1 MRILPD
7 DLKHP
12 SGGERLQGAASDAV
26 RLAHRG
32 LERFP
37 DLVKR
42 HKFIAGGAAVSS
54 SLLVLAGVAI
64 ARRLRSGQSEEEA
77 LASLTEEELTGHRD
91 ERTPWSQDAAI
102 DEPPSEDDATAEAE
116 AEAEAVA
123 EGDVIEI
130 EAEAEVPSQGNG
142 HAPDDVVVKQDVIR
156 AKRGL

>member
-91 ERTPWSQDAAI
+91 ERTPWTQDAAA
-102 DEPPSEDDATAEAE
+102 DEPPSEDDATDEAE

-130 EAEAEVPSQGNG
+130 EAEAEAPSQGNG

>member
-102 DEPPSEDDATAEAE
+102 DEPPSEDDAPAE

>member
-1 MRILPD
+1 MSKLPD
-7 DLKHP
+7 ELKHP
-12 SGGERLQGAASDAV
+12 SGGERLQGAATDAV

-42 HKFIAGGAAVSS
+42 HKYIAGGAAVSS

-77 LASLTEEELTGHRD
+77 IASLTEEELAGQKD
-91 ERTPWSQDAAI
+91 ERERWTNAAK
-102 DEPPSEDDATAEAE
+102 DET
-116 AEAEAVA
+116 VA
-123 EGDVIEI
+123 EGDVVEV
-130 EAEAEVPSQGNG
+130 EAEGDATPRGNG
-142 HAPDDVVVKQDVIR
+142 HGPEDATQPEVIP

>member
-77 LASLTEEELTGHRD
+77 LASLTEEELAGHRD
-91 ERTPWSQDAAI
+91 ERTPWSQDAAA
-102 DEPPSEDDATAEAE
+102 DGPPSEDDATAEAE
-116 AEAEAVA
+116 AVAEAMSLRSRRR
-123 EGDVIEI
+123 
-130 EAEAEVPSQGNG
+130 PKS
-142 HAPDDVVVKQDVIR
+142 PRR
-156 AKRGL
+156 ATATPLTMSS

>member
-91 ERTPWSQDAAI
+91 ERTPWSQDAAA
-102 DEPPSEDDATAEAE
+102 DGPPSEDDAT

>member
-1 MRILPD
+1 MSRLPD

-12 SGGERLQGAASDAV
+12 SGGERLQGAATDAV

-91 ERTPWSQDAAI
+91 ERTPWSQDAAA
-102 DEPPSEDDATAEAE
+102 DEPPSEDDAT

-130 EAEAEVPSQGNG
+130 EAEAEAPSQANG

>member
-1 MRILPD
+1 MSNFPD

-12 SGGERLQGAASDAV
+12 SGGERLQGAATDAV

-91 ERTPWSQDAAI
+91 ERTPWSQDA
-102 DEPPSEDDATAEAE
+102 DEGEPPTEDDETAEADT
-116 AEAEAVA
+116 VA

-130 EAEAEVPSQGNG
+130 EAGAEAPPQGNG
-142 HAPDDVVVKQDVIR
+142 HAPDGTVVQQDVIP

>member
-1 MRILPD
+1 MSRLPD

-12 SGGERLQGAASDAV
+12 SGGERLQGAATDAV

-64 ARRLRSGQSEEEA
+64 ARRLRTGQSEEEA

-116 AEAEAVA
+116 AVA

-130 EAEAEVPSQGNG
+130 EAEAEAPSQANG

>member
-1 MRILPD
+1 MSKLPD
-7 DLKHP
+7 ELKHP
-12 SGGERLQGAASDAV
+12 SGGERLQGTATDAV

-64 ARRLRSGQSEEEA
+64 ARRLRSGQTEEEA
-77 LASLTEEELTGHRD
+77 IASLTEEELTGRKDDREPWTNDAD
-91 ERTPWSQDAAI
+91 EAAI
-102 DEPPSEDDATAEAE
+102 EDDEATADD
-116 AEAEAVA
+116 AVA
-123 EGDVIEI
+123 EGDVVEI
-130 EAEAEVPSQGNG
+130 EADGEAASGNG
-142 HAPDDVVVKQDVIR
+142 HAPDDGVKQEVIP

>member
-1 MRILPD
+1 MSKLPD
-7 DLKHP
+7 ELKHP
-12 SGGERLQGAASDAV
+12 SGGERLQGTATDAV

-77 LASLTEEELTGHRD
+77 IASLTEEELAGQKD
-91 ERTPWSQDAAI
+91 EREPWTTGNDN
-102 DEPPSEDDATAEAE
+102 DEETSEARSES
-116 AEAEAVA
+116 VA
-123 EGDVIEI
+123 EGGVVEI
-130 EAEAEVPSQGNG
+130 ETEMETAPPGNG
-142 HAPDDVVVKQDVIR
+142 HAPDDAVQQEVIP

>member
-91 ERTPWSQDAAI
+91 ERTPWSQDAAA
-102 DEPPSEDDATAEAE
+102 DGPPSEDDATAE

>member
-1 MRILPD
+1 MSKLLD

-77 LASLTEEELTGHRD
+77 LASLTEDELTGHRD
-91 ERTPWSQDAAI
+91 EREHWTQDAGE
-102 DEPPSEDDATAEAE
+102 DEAPSEDDATAEAE
-116 AEAEAVA
+116 AGA
-123 EGDVIEI
+123 EGGIVEV
-130 EAEAEVPSQGNG
+130 EAEVEAPSQGNG
-142 HAPDDVVVKQDVIR
+142 HAPDDVAVQQDVIP

>member
-1 MRILPD
+1 MSKLPD
-7 DLKHP
+7 ELKHP
-12 SGGERLQGAASDAV
+12 SGGERLQGTATDAV

-77 LASLTEEELTGHRD
+77 IASLTEEELAGRKD
-91 ERTPWSQDAAI
+91 ERERWTNSNDDDD
-102 DEPPSEDDATAEAE
+102 DESGADTI
-116 AEAEAVA
+116 A
-123 EGDVIEI
+123 EGGVVEI
-130 EAEAEVPSQGNG
+130 EAEGDTAPPGNG
-142 HAPDDVVVKQDVIR
+142 HAPDDTVQQEVIP

>member
-102 DEPPSEDDATAEAE
+102 DEPPSEDDATE

-130 EAEAEVPSQGNG
+130 EAEAEAPSQANG

>member
-1 MRILPD
+1 MSKLLD

-102 DEPPSEDDATAEAE
+102 DEPPSEDDATAEAS
-116 AEAEAVA
+116 AEAVA

>member
-1 MRILPD
+1 MSKLLD

-77 LASLTEEELTGHRD
+77 LASLTEDELTGHRD
-91 ERTPWSQDAAI
+91 EREHWTQDAGE
-102 DEPPSEDDATAEAE
+102 DEAPSEDDATAEAE
-116 AEAEAVA
+116 AGA
-123 EGDVIEI
+123 EGGVVEI
-130 EAEAEVPSQGNG
+130 EAEVEAPSQGNG
-142 HAPDDVVVKQDVIR
+142 HAPDDVVVQQDVIP

>member
-1 MRILPD
+1 MSKLPD
-7 DLKHP
+7 ELKHP
-12 SGGERLQGAASDAV
+12 SGGERLQGAATDAV

-42 HKFIAGGAAVSS
+42 HKYIAGGAAVSS

-77 LASLTEEELTGHRD
+77 IASLTEEELAGQKD
-91 ERTPWSQDAAI
+91 ERERWTNAAE
-102 DEPPSEDDATAEAE
+102 DSEAAPEDDGATEDE
-116 AEAEAVA
+116 TVA
-123 EGDVIEI
+123 EGDVVEF
-130 EAEAEVPSQGNG
+130 EAESDATPRGNG
-142 HAPDDVVVKQDVIR
+142 HGPEDATQPEVIP

>member
-1 MRILPD
+1 MSKLLD

-102 DEPPSEDDATAEAE
+102 DEPPSEDDATVE

>member
-1 MRILPD
+1 MSKLPD
-7 DLKHP
+7 ELKHP
-12 SGGERLQGAASDAV
+12 SGGERLQGTATDAV

-77 LASLTEEELTGHRD
+77 IASLTEEELAGQKD
-91 ERTPWSQDAAI
+91 EREPWTTGNDN
-102 DEPPSEDDATAEAE
+102 DEETSEAGSES
-116 AEAEAVA
+116 VA
-123 EGDVIEI
+123 EGGVVEI
-130 EAEAEVPSQGNG
+130 ETEMETAPPGNG
-142 HAPDDVVVKQDVIR
+142 HAPDDAVQQEVIP

>member
-102 DEPPSEDDATAEAE
+102 DEPPSEDDAPAE

-130 EAEAEVPSQGNG
+130 EAETEAPSQGNG

>member
-1 MRILPD
+1 MSRLPD

-12 SGGERLQGAASDAV
+12 SGGERLQGAATDAV

-77 LASLTEEELTGHRD
+77 LASLTEDELTGQRD
-91 ERTPWSQDAAI
+91 EREHWTQDAGE
-102 DEPPSEDDATAEAE
+102 DEAPSEDEATTETE
-116 AEAEAVA
+116 VVA
-123 EGDVIEI
+123 EGGVVELEGEL
-130 EAEAEVPSQGNG
+130 EAPSQGNG
-142 HAPDDVVVKQDVIR
+142 HAPDDTVVKQDVIP

>member
-1 MRILPD
+1 MSKLPD
-7 DLKHP
+7 ELKHP
-12 SGGERLQGAASDAV
+12 SGGERLQGAATDAV

-37 DLVKR
+37 HLVKR

-77 LASLTEEELTGHRD
+77 IASLTEEELTGQKD
-91 ERTPWSQDAAI
+91 EREPWTNGAAA
-102 DEPPSEDDATAEAE
+102 SEAAPEADGASEAE
-116 AEAEAVA
+116 PVA
-123 EGDVIEI
+123 EGDVVEI
-130 EAEAEVPSQGNG
+130 RAEGDAPPRGNG
-142 HAPDDVVVKQDVIR
+142 HGPEDATQPEVIP

>member
-102 DEPPSEDDATAEAE
+102 DEPPSEDDATAEAS
-116 AEAEAVA
+116 AEAVA

>member
-1 MRILPD
+1 MSKLPD
-7 DLKHP
+7 ELKHP
-12 SGGERLQGAASDAV
+12 SGGERLQGAATDAV

-77 LASLTEEELTGHRD
+77 IASLTEEELAGQKD
-91 ERTPWSQDAAI
+91 EREPWTNGNDD
-102 DEPPSEDDATAEAE
+102 DEETSEAGSES
-116 AEAEAVA
+116 VA
-123 EGDVIEI
+123 EGGVVEI
-130 EAEAEVPSQGNG
+130 ETEMETAPPGNG
-142 HAPDDVVVKQDVIR
+142 HAPDDAVQQEVIP

>member
-1 MRILPD
+1 MSRLPD

-12 SGGERLQGAASDAV
+12 SGGERLQGAATDAV

-77 LASLTEEELTGHRD
+77 LASLTEEELTGQRD
-91 ERTPWSQDAAI
+91 EREHWTQDA
-102 DEPPSEDDATAEAE
+102 DEDEASIEDDAAADDETT
-116 AEAEAVA
+116 V
-123 EGDVIEI
+123 EGSVIEI
-130 EAEAEVPSQGNG
+130 EADGDAVPQGNG
-142 HAPDDVVVKQDVIR
+142 HAPDDTVVKQDVIP

>member
-1 MRILPD
+1 MSKLPD
-7 DLKHP
+7 ELKHP
-12 SGGERLQGAASDAV
+12 SGGERLQGTATDAV

-77 LASLTEEELTGHRD
+77 IASLTEEELAGQKD
-91 ERTPWSQDAAI
+91 EREPWTTGND
-102 DEPPSEDDATAEAE
+102 DEETSEAGSES
-116 AEAEAVA
+116 VA
-123 EGDVIEI
+123 EGGVVEI
-130 EAEAEVPSQGNG
+130 ETEMETAPPGNG
-142 HAPDDVVVKQDVIR
+142 HAPDDAVQQEVIP

>member
-116 AEAEAVA
+116 AVA

>member
-1 MRILPD
+1 MSKLPD
-7 DLKHP
+7 ELKHP
-12 SGGERLQGAASDAV
+12 SGGERLQGTATDAV

-64 ARRLRSGQSEEEA
+64 ARRLRSGQTEEEA
-77 LASLTEEELTGHRD
+77 IASLTEEELTGRKDDREPWTNDADAD
-91 ERTPWSQDAAI
+91 EAAL
-102 DEPPSEDDATAEAE
+102 EDDEAS
-116 AEAEAVA
+116 ADDAVA
-123 EGDVIEI
+123 EGDVVEI
-130 EAEAEVPSQGNG
+130 EAEGEAAPSGNG
-142 HAPDDVVVKQDVIR
+142 HAPDDGVKQEVIP

>member
-1 MRILPD
+1 MSKLLD

-77 LASLTEEELTGHRD
+77 LASLTEDELTGHRD
-91 ERTPWSQDAAI
+91 EREHWTQDAGE
-102 DEPPSEDDATAEAE
+102 DEAPSEDDATAEAE
-116 AEAEAVA
+116 AGA
-123 EGDVIEI
+123 EGGIVEV
-130 EAEAEVPSQGNG
+130 EAEVEAPAQGNG
-142 HAPDDVVVKQDVIR
+142 HAPDDVAVQQDVIP